1 MTGGF
6 SLHELVM
13 TCGMTEVFVT
23 HTDEG
28 GGLVRGGFQLP
39 KPVVNDNRTF
49 VTLTMTM
56 AVVVVEVQKDETINI
71 ETSSSL
77 SSLLHGTRKNTQI
90 QADRQMRAY
99 DHQGP
104 QAGENCQIAIT

>member
-1 MTGGF
+1 MAGGF

-13 TCGMTEVFVT
+13 ACGMTEVFVT

-28 GGLVRGGFQLP
+28 GGLVRGGLP
-39 KPVVNDNRTF
+39 LPNPVANDNRTF

-56 AVVVVEVQKDETINI
+56 AVVVEVQKDGTINT

-90 QADRQMRAY
+90 QADRQTRAY
-99 DHQGP
+99 DHQGL
-104 QAGENCQIAIT
+104 QAGENWQIAVE